1 MELNEK
7 IREKQMSEN
16 FILGIML
23 ALTGGFLDA
32 YTYITR
38 GGVFANAQ
46 TGNIVLM
53 GINLAK
59 GDFERVIHYVVPILA
74 FALGILLSEIIKAT
88 LKKSRHMHWRQIV
101 VLAEIIILAV
111 CGFIPSGKGNT
122 FVNVM
127 VSFVCSLQVETF
139 RVINGNTVAT
149 TMCTGNL
156 RSGTEL
162 LFLGIKKK
170 DKKITLR
177 SLTYYGIN
185 LFFALGAIA
194 GAIATKFLDVK
205 SIFIASVLLVI
216 PFIILNMYKYVFMK
230 KGRRI
235 KFNPMTFCFSILFL
249 KAKCIYKAASLQNR
263 QRFSRQKANKNYPT
277 VFRQIYAFA
286 HLNY

>member
-156 RSGTEL
+156 
-162 LFLGIKKK
+162 GIKKK

-216 PFIILNMYKYVFMK
+216 PFIMMFKPSENIEYV
-230 KGRRI
+230 
-235 KFNPMTFCFSILFL
+235 
-249 KAKCIYKAASLQNR
+249 
-263 QRFSRQKANKNYPT
+263 
-277 VFRQIYAFA
+277 
-286 HLNY
+286 

>member
-149 TMCTGNL
+149 TMCTARG
-156 RSGTEL
+156 GPEAVTESVHP
-162 LFLGIKKK
+162 
-170 DKKITLR
+170 DQR
-177 SLTYYGIN
+177 
-185 LFFALGAIA
+185 
-194 GAIATKFLDVK
+194 
-205 SIFIASVLLVI
+205 SVLLC
-216 PFIILNMYKYVFMK
+216 M
-230 KGRRI
+230 GRTNLCICTDRI
-235 KFNPMTFCFSILFL
+235 DDDRLFCRSG
-249 KAKCIYKAASLQNR
+249 
-263 QRFSRQKANKNYPT
+263 
-277 VFRQIYAFA
+277 
-286 HLNY
+286 HL

>member
-59 GDFERVIHYVVPILA
+59 GDFERVVHYVVPILA

-139 RVINGNTVAT
+139 RVING
-149 TMCTGNL
+149 
-156 RSGTEL
+156 TEL

-205 SIFIASVLLVI
+205 SIFIASVK
-216 PFIILNMYKYVFMK
+216 PND
-230 KGRRI
+230 R
-235 KFNPMTFCFSILFL
+235 
-249 KAKCIYKAASLQNR
+249 
-263 QRFSRQKANKNYPT
+263 
-277 VFRQIYAFA
+277 AF
-286 HLNY
+286 

>member
-1 MELNEK
+1 MFVRLIYVFNLRISIMELNEK

-139 RVINGNTVAT
+139 RVSNSSNSTVSINRNFLT
-149 TMCTGNL
+149 CQICQLNSL
-156 RSGTEL
+156 FIQL
-162 LFLGIKKK
+162 LCLH
-170 DKKITLR
+170 R
-177 SLTYYGIN
+177 IN
-185 LFFALGAIA
+185 L
-194 GAIATKFLDVK
+194 
-205 SIFIASVLLVI
+205 
-216 PFIILNMYKYVFMK
+216 
-230 KGRRI
+230 I
-235 KFNPMTFCFSILFL
+235 K
-249 KAKCIYKAASLQNR
+249 
-263 QRFSRQKANKNYPT
+263 
-277 VFRQIYAFA
+277 
-286 HLNY
+286 